1 MGNINMQFI
10 LNVVFSVQCTALP
23 PTPHMASLNQLL
35 ESLHVARTSKEVSS
49 VIVLIGKAVESLLEG
64 LTPGLQIEPEMLARF
79 RDANIIVLRALAD
92 QRAYGPNWT
101 GRQVTIAIVDAREDI
116 KWNI

>member
-1 MGNINMQFI
+1 MQFI

-49 VIVLIGKAVESLLEG
+49 VIHIFVPAGAYRQAEDFRPASQDHQVLPPPHHLPS
-64 LTPGLQIEPEMLARF
+64 
-79 RDANIIVLRALAD
+79 RDIVKKRIMHSPHQL
-92 QRAYGPNWT
+92 PP
-101 GRQVTIAIVDAREDI
+101 
-116 KWNI
+116 